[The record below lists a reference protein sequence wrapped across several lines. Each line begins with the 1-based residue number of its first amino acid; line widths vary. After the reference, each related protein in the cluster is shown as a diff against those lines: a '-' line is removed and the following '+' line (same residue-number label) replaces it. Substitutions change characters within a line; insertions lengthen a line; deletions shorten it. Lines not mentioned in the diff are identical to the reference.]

1 LNELERA
8 ILKYLESRDDGWKW
22 VLGTKV
28 YDKEATIELFKKD
41 KRFRKFVIEQAV
53 LLAIDLFSKGS
64 KSSER
69 SEKEEKGG
77 EE

>member
-1 LNELERA
+1 MNSLEKA
-8 ILKYLESRDDGWKW
+8 ILKYLTTRDDGWKW
-22 VLGTKV
+22 VLGNKV
-28 YDKEATIELFKKD
+28 FDKETTIELFKKD
-41 KRFRKFVIEQAV
+41 KKFRKLIIEQAV
-53 LLAIDLFSKGS
+53 LLAIDLFS